1 MKNKKLGAIVSGV
14 VILGCLIGGFK
25 SATVIDPGYVGIVYN
40 LNGGV
45 EDEVLEQGLHPVL
58 PWKKVRQYPRSIE
71 QGYLSKDSREGS
83 EGDDSFDIPTSDGK
97 TVNVDLEYSYHFDP
111 EKLPETYSLFRGAD
125 GKTIENTFIRGKLK
139 TWSTEVSSKYS
150 IMELYAGD
158 RSKINKEVS
167 DYMEPLF
174 ADFGIV
180 LDACNFSRIEPD
192 KDTTEAIKNK
202 IVKQQEIET
211 EKAEVEK
218 AKQTAERTKIDAQAQ
233 ADADLIKARGQADA
247 NREISASITQ
257 ELIEMKKA
265 EAMNKWEGKVIGD
278 SSVIT
283 NLDN

>member
-25 SATVIDPGYVGIVYN
+25 SATVIDPGYVGIIYN

-71 QGYLSKDSREGS
+71 QGYLSKDSKEGS

-139 TWSTEVSSKYS
+139 TWASEVSSQYTVSDMYGSKRT
-150 IMELYAGD
+150 EL
-158 RSKINKEVS
+158 NKAVS
-167 DYMEPLF
+167 DYMKPLF
-174 ADFGIV
+174 EEFGIA
-180 LDACNFSRIEPD
+180 LDACNFSRIDPD
-192 KDTTEAIKNK
+192 EETKKAIQAKV
-202 IVKQQEIET
+202 IAQQDIET
-211 EKAEVEK
+211 ERANVEK
-218 AKQTAERTKIDAQAQ
+218 AKQTAEKTLVEAQAQ
-233 ADADLIKARGQADA
+233 ADAELIKAKGQADA
-247 NREISASITQ
+247 NREISNSLTK

-265 EAMNKWEGKVIGD
+265 EAMSNWEGKVIGD